1 MASELGSLRD
11 RIDRADQELLE
22 ALARRMKVVEEI
34 LRRKEAQ
41 GLPLFDADRETRL
54 LTKVASLATEKDLD
68 PTLAERVLREVINH
82 SREVQSRRVHHDR
95 NPFLKRAR
103 KIGYQ
108 GANGAYSWMACRKYF
123 GDDIE
128 PIGYTSFVEAV
139 DAVESGNVDLAL
151 LPIENVLAGTVYE
164 VYDLLAESTLHV
176 VGEEYLK
183 IEHCLIGLEGTPLDH
198 IRAVLSHPVAL
209 QQCTAFIKGLP
220 NASYQ
225 SYIDSAE
232 AVRKV
237 KDEDDSTQAAIAS
250 AEAADLYG
258 LTVLRQ
264 GIADHPENYTR
275 FWIISRDPASVDA
288 RISAKTSLLLVTD
301 HSEGAL
307 VAALSTFSAKGIN
320 LTKLESRPRKGTP
333 WQYQFHIEMEG
344 NTEETRI
351 VEALDQVRS
360 RARVLRVLGCFPS
373 AMVGTTSRAQL
384 ESGEAE
390 SRSREPRDSDSEV
403 RPLSEKILAPRQI
416 LIGSVLVGDG
426 SFATVVSCP
435 SDTESEAVEE
445 TLKCLRR
452 LGQSLL
458 RITGLRPSGK
468 KIDGGF
474 ERIQQL
480 ANQHGVPLGCEVQA
494 PGEIPLYDSHA
505 DVLFLPSRQMQN
517 LSLLEAAGRA
527 SVPIVLERNISSTV
541 QELLS
546 SANTILKLGNQQVI
560 LCEGGIRTSESGS
573 RATIDLGAVLTL
585 KEETRF
591 PVFVDPTQ
599 CVTHPD
605 RIPPLVNAAQHVG
618 ADGAVIQLA
627 SPGRG
632 EDSCPGV
639 TIDTLLSLLEKFNLK
654 S

>member
-1 MASELGSLRD
+1 MASELDSLRD
-11 RIDRADQELLE
+11 RIDGADQELLE
-22 ALARRMKVVEEI
+22 ALARRMEVVEEI
-34 LRRKEAQ
+34 LQRKEVQ
-41 GLPLFDADRETRL
+41 GLPLFDAERETRL
-54 LTKVASLATEKDLD
+54 LTKVASLAMEKDLD
-68 PTLAERVLREVINH
+68 PNLAERVLREVINH
-82 SREVQSRRVHHDR
+82 SREVQSRRVHHAR
-95 NPFLKRAR
+95 NPSLKRAH
-103 KIGYQ
+103 KIAYQ

-128 PIGYTSFVEAV
+128 PIGYTSFVEVV
-139 DAVESGNVDLAL
+139 DAVDSGTVDLSF

-164 VYDLLAESTLHV
+164 VYDLLAESKLHV

-198 IRAVLSHPVAL
+198 ICTVLSHPVAL
-209 QQCTAFIKGLP
+209 QQCTAFIKSLP

-250 AEAADLYG
+250 AEAAELYG
-258 LTVLRQ
+258 LTVLRR

-275 FWIISRDPASVDA
+275 FWIISRDSASVDT
-288 RISAKTSLLLVTD
+288 RIPAKTSFLLVTD

-307 VAALSTFSAKGIN
+307 VAALSALSSEGIN

-344 NTEETRI
+344 NIDEARI
-351 VEALDQVRS
+351 FEALDQVRS
-360 RARVLRVLGCFPS
+360 RARFLRVLGCFPS

-384 ESGEAE
+384 EPGEIE
-390 SRSREPRDSDSEV
+390 LRSLKSKGFDSEV
-403 RPLSEKILAPRQI
+403 RSLPEKTLTSRQI
-416 LIGSVLVGDG
+416 LIDSILVGDS
-426 SFATVVSCP
+426 SFTTVVSCP
-435 SDTESEAVEE
+435 PDTGSEIVEK

-452 LGQSLL
+452 LGQGLL
-458 RITGLRPSGK
+458 RITRLGSSEK
-468 KIDGGF
+468 EIDGNF
-474 ERIQQL
+474 KRIQQL

-494 PGEIPLYDSHA
+494 PGQIPLYDSHA
-505 DVLFLPSRQMQN
+505 DVLFLSSRQMQN
-517 LSLLEAAGRA
+517 MSLLEAAGRT

-546 SANTILKLGNQQVI
+546 SANTILELGNQQVI

-573 RATIDLGAVLTL
+573 RSTIDLGAVLAL
-585 KEETRF
+585 KEETPF
-591 PVFVDPTQ
+591 PVFIDPTQ
-599 CVTHPD
+599 CISHHN

-618 ADGAVIQLA
+618 ADGAVVHLA
-627 SPGRG
+627 SLG
-632 EDSCPGV
+632 EGKNRSTDVP
-639 TIDTLLSLLEKFNLK
+639 IDILLSLLERFKLK
-654 S
+654 P

>member
-1 MASELGSLRD
+1 MASELDSLRD
-11 RIDRADQELLE
+11 RIDGADQELLE

-34 LRRKEAQ
+34 LRRKEVQ
-41 GLPLFDADRETRL
+41 GLPLFDAERETRL

-68 PTLAERVLREVINH
+68 PNLAERVLREVINH
-82 SREVQSRRVHHDR
+82 SREVQSRRVHHAR
-95 NPFLKRAR
+95 NPFLERAH
-103 KIGYQ
+103 KIAYQ
-108 GANGAYSWMACRKYF
+108 GTNGAYSWMACRKYF
-123 GDDIE
+123 GNDIE

-139 DAVESGNVDLAL
+139 DAVESGNVDLAF

-164 VYDLLAESTLHV
+164 VYDLLADSNLNV

-209 QQCTAFIKGLP
+209 QQCTAFIKSLP

-237 KDEDDSTQAAIAS
+237 KDEGDSTQAAIAS

-258 LTVLRQ
+258 LTVLRR

-275 FWIISRDPASVDA
+275 FWIISRDPASVDT
-288 RISAKTSLLLVTD
+288 RIPAKTSFLLVTD

-307 VAALSTFSAKGIN
+307 VAALSTLSSKGIN
-320 LTKLESRPRKGTP
+320 LTKLESRPRKGIP

-344 NTEETRI
+344 NIDEARI

-360 RARVLRVLGCFPS
+360 RAKVLRVLGCFPS

-384 ESGEAE
+384 EPGEVQSRPFE
-390 SRSREPRDSDSEV
+390 SRDSDSGV
-403 RPLSEKILAPRQI
+403 QSLPEKMLTSRQI
-416 LIGSVLVGDG
+416 LVGSILVGDS
-426 SFATVVSCP
+426 SFTTVVSCP
-435 SDTESEAVEE
+435 LDTESGAVEE
-445 TLKCLRR
+445 TLKGLRR

-458 RITGLRPSGK
+458 RVTGLGSSEK
-468 KIDGGF
+468 EIDGNF
-474 ERIQQL
+474 EQIQQL
-480 ANQHGVPLGCEVQA
+480 ANQHGIPLGCEVQT
-494 PGEIPLYDSHA
+494 PGQISLYDSHA
-505 DVLFLPSRQMQN
+505 DVLFLSSRQMQN
-517 LSLLEAAGRA
+517 MSLLEAAGRT

-546 SANTILKLGNQQVI
+546 SASTILKLGNQQVI

-573 RATIDLGAVLTL
+573 RSTIDLGAVLTL

-591 PVFVDPTQ
+591 PVFIDPTQ
-599 CVTHPD
+599 CVSHHK
-605 RIPPLVNAAQHVG
+605 RIPPLVNAARHVG
-618 ADGAVIQLA
+618 ADGTVIQLVRLGDGKNR
-627 SPGRG
+627 ST
-632 EDSCPGV
+632 DV
-639 TIDTLLSLLEKFNLK
+639 TIDTLLSLLEQFKLNP
-654 S
+654 